1 MSTVINNFIINKK
14 DIKIKKN
21 EIFNKKENK
30 NNKKNKVQT
39 NRIMKEV
46 NLYILFIRLVGK
58 ILNIKILVNIIIQLV
73 Y

>member
-1 MSTVINNFIINKK
+1 MSKVINNFIINKK

-30 NNKKNKVQT
+30 NNKKNKIQT

-46 NLYILFIRLVGK
+46 DLYILFIRLVGK

>member
-1 MSTVINNFIINKK
+1 MSKVINNFIINKK
-14 DIKIKKN
+14 DIKINKN

-30 NNKKNKVQT
+30 NNKKNKIQT

-46 NLYILFIRLVGK
+46 DLYILFIRLVGK

>member
-30 NNKKNKVQT
+30 NNKNNKVQT